1 MSRLLKEEIFMENNK
16 RRNVTMNKYLIFYII
31 LLFLSSCNKVIT
43 GRVDKIQYTHGREVM
58 Y

>member
-43 GRVDKIQYTHGREVM
+43 GRVDKIQYTP
-58 Y
+58 